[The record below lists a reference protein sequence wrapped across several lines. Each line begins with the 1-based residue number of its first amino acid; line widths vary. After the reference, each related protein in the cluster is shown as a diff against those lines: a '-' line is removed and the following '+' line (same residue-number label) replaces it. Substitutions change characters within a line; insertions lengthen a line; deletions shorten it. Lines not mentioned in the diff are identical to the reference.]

1 MFRRPP
7 FGGALSWMLFL
18 GVGVLT
24 AEAQQRPE
32 RFVLDELEPSHQLL
46 TRTPFAGDPMGTR
59 GAKTAQ

>member
-1 MFRRPP
+1 MFRRPQ
-7 FGGALSWMLFL
+7 FADALSWLLFL

-32 RFVLDELEPSHQLL
+32 RFILDEPEPSHQVLI
-46 TRTPFAGDPMGTR
+46 RTPFAGDPMGTR